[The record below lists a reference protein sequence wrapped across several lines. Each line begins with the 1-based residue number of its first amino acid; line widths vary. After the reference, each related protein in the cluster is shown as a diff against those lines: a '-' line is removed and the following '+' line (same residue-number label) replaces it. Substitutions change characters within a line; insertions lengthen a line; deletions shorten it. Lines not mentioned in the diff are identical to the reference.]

1 MATPFRWRLLW
12 GALAGL
18 ALVPAGVA
26 VAAPQDPKPDPKAAD
41 PAKPDPKKEAELRK
55 AEDKERAA
63 KIRELCIQYGRT
75 RPDQLATVLE
85 EIGKIPHLVAV
96 GFLKGQA
103 TGYGGPTVDLQG
115 QVRQYATKALWTQ
128 RDKKRPEIARA
139 AVAAL
144 QAVVEEPWNRK
155 EEQGDGAVR
164 WALEGLG
171 ELKDPSAVKFLIGTV
186 DHQKTYWAEAAI
198 VALEKLRDQTSI
210 EPIIKEWCNADGEG
224 RKSNANDIQKE
235 RRKVLGD
242 AAGRTLAGLTGQN
255 FEEPLKWQQ
264 WWNKNKATFKMPKP
278 VGGEEEEGSSQG
290 S

>member
-1 MATPFRWRLLW
+1 MATPLRWRLLW
-12 GALAGL
+12 GGL
-18 ALVPAGVA
+18 VSAALVPVG
-26 VAAPQDPKPDPKAAD
+26 AALASAQDPAPDPKPAD
-41 PAKPDPKKEAELRK
+41 GAKPDPKKEAELRK

-63 KIRELCIQYGRT
+63 KVRELCIQYAKT

-85 EIGKIPHLVAV
+85 EIGKIPHLAAVA
-96 GFLKGQA
+96 FLKGQA
-103 TGYGGPTVDLQG
+103 TGYTGPTVDIQG
-115 QVRQYATKALWTQ
+115 QVRQYATKALWGQ
-128 RDKKRPEIARA
+128 RDKKRPEIAKA

-155 EEQGDGAVR
+155 EPPGDGAVR

-171 ELKDPSAVKFLIGTV
+171 ELKDASAVKFLIETV

-198 VALEKLRDQTSI
+198 VALEKLRDKSSI

-255 FEEPLKWQQ
+255 FEDPLKWQQ
-264 WWNKNKATFKMPKP
+264 WWNKNKATFTLPKP
-278 VGGEEEEGSSQG
+278 VGGDEEAGSSQG